1 MQMTKREI
9 RRSYRSAKNKKLQ
22 RHILADLNGCSVEEI
37 DEIISGEQAEK
48 LYNHLDF
55 LDRKIRGLE
64 KEYART
70 ARKIAEL

>member
-1 MQMTKREI
+1 MQMTKKEI

-37 DEIISGEQAEK
+37 DEIISGEQSEK
-48 LYNHLDF
+48 LYNHLDL